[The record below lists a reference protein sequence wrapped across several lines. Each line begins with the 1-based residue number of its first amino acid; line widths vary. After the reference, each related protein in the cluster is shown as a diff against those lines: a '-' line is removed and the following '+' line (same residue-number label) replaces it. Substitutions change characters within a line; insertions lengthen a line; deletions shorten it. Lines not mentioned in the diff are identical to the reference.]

1 MLATTAQVNSGRAEV
16 VAESLAALI
25 ENCTKWKMHSTER
38 AIRKGG
44 GSEEGKA
51 GKGGSTKLAN
61 GVFLIL
67 LGCISGPTLTTLA
80 VWQFMAGQSGVENSA
95 TATGQL
101 SVAAWQRGKLAT

>member
-1 MLATTAQVNSGRAEV
+1 MEN
-16 VAESLAALI
+16 AL
-25 ENCTKWKMHSTER
+25 NRKWKKER
-38 AIRKGG
+38 GRKWGRQ
-44 GSEEGKA
+44 SDKA